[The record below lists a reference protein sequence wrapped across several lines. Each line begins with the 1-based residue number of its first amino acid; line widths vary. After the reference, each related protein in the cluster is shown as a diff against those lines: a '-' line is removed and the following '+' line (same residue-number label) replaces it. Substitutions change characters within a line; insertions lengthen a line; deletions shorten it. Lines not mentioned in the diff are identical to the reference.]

1 MALTRKM
8 LKAMS
13 VEDEKID
20 QIIEAH
26 TETVEALKKERDG
39 YKEDADKLTTVE
51 AELDKLKKEHGDPDD
66 WKEKYEKEHKDF
78 EDYKAN
84 VTEKETKAAKKEA
97 YTALLKEAGVSDK
110 RIGAVLKVSDI
121 DALKLDK
128 EGKLVDADKLTEA
141 IKTEWAD
148 FIVTTHEK
156 GANTAKPPAG
166 GKTGMTKEEI
176 LAIKDTHER
185 QQAMAENHE
194 LFGL

>member
-156 GANTAKPPAG
+156 GANTAKPPDDR
-166 GKTGMTKEEI
+166 TYS
-176 LAIKDTHER
+176 
-185 QQAMAENHE
+185 AEVTVSRRNLLHHRSARAVSPHV
-194 LFGL
+194 LQ